1 MKKTLY
7 TQEQIDVLLS
17 NPYVKSCTSK
27 YVTLTDACKISAL
40 KLDAEWW
47 YFRDIFAYLWFPDFF
62 IQSRSINQTMR
73 NWRHTRKIKGLGKM
87 IDQKKGRK
95 SKETVDISKM
105 TKDEYI
111 TYLEAKTAYLEEINR
126 MIGWGDP

>member
-1 MKKTLY
+1 
-7 TQEQIDVLLS
+7 
-17 NPYVKSCTSK
+17 
-27 YVTLTDACKISAL
+27 
-40 KLDAEWW
+40 
-47 YFRDIFAYLWFPDFF
+47 
-62 IQSRSINQTMR
+62 MR

-126 MIGWGDP
+126 MIG